1 MFKTNQSFL
10 QILPNKKAL
19 YFVLITLLIG
29 LSGVAFSAYLKVSGQ
44 TAEAQGDKPG
54 ETTAQQCPT
63 CRPPTP
69 QVIYAPLID
78 LREASSSEIVLNCR
92 SSHVIDAV
100 PTFYT
105 DTGEPIVGQTIS
117 LKPAEMRFVDV
128 MSLIPA
134 EHRNRQKWGGMSL
147 SYTGN
152 SMEVWAQLTLHGIG
166 QNGST
171 DVLFVVVNAQ
181 RSNVREAVWRMPKNA
196 AATIALGNYS
206 DSLAV
211 ATLTYSN
218 GETEQVNVAPYATE
232 IVKRRNNGQ
241 NQSDTKAESVRIESS
256 GELGRLIPTGLVVSN
271 NGGYAS
277 SIRFYDPQN
286 IAQPNLYATNFRL
299 KDSTPH
305 LVLKNTSDNPVTA
318 QPRFLP
324 ASGEGSGVVELPA
337 VTIAANAIKEV
348 DLTGLVTAAK
358 TRADLDS
365 VSVQIIN
372 SGAAGSLVGAIN
384 TTNNLTKVDYDIP
397 LRDSGLTRNSAGGY
411 TVRLDDDYSTILSI
425 TNVGEK
431 SGKFTM
437 QVNFDGGFYA
447 LYPQKLE
454 PGATATFD
462 IRNIRDQ
469 QIPDSEGRKLPLNF
483 AFGQIRWSLV
493 GAPQT
498 RLIGRSEVVSKTDKV
513 SSSYSCF
520 VCCPNMYNNGWITPY
535 TAEVEA
541 GETFQFSSQQQDR
554 DCYQNLYSPYP
565 VEANWTINDDQIATV
580 GFDGSTTAIS
590 EGDAYL
596 TANWTGQFWWA
607 DATEACLPDEIPVN
621 RTANLIVPSAIL
633 FKTLSNDVNSEI
645 ATFSQGIGS
654 QTANVNLSGGRQVCT
669 GSRTSFNIT
678 INFDLPPD
686 AVSIFHPDSRTFV
699 SDSETQQFQY
709 LSFDFQD
716 VSYSLRRGKMIIN
729 LRRVRPTAAD
739 NSIRI
744 RITGGLQAG
753 GSYNGNAK
761 VTFTCP

>member
-19 YFVLITLLIG
+19 YFVLLTLLIG

-44 TAEAQGDKPG
+44 TSEAQGDKPG

-69 QVIYAPLID
+69 QVIYAPLIN

-206 DSLAV
+206 DSLTV

-271 NGGYAS
+271 NGGFAS

-324 ASGEGSGVVELPA
+324 ASGEGGGVVELPA

-365 VSVQIIN
+365 ASVQIIN

-425 TNVGEK
+425 TNVGDK

-437 QVNFDGGFYA
+437 QVNFGGGFYA

-462 IRNIRDQ
+462 IGNIRDQ
-469 QIPDSEGRKLPLNF
+469 QIPDSEGRQLPLNF

-498 RLIGRSEVVSKTDKV
+498 RLIGRSEVVSRSQNV

-535 TAEVEA
+535 TAVIDE
-541 GETFQFSSQQQDR
+541 GETFQYTAQQQDR

-565 VEANWTINDDQIATV
+565 ADASWTVDNEQIAQV

-590 EGDAYL
+590 EGNAYL
-596 TANWTGQFWWA
+596 TANWTGQ
-607 DATEACLPDEIPVN
+607 L
-621 RTANLIVPSAIL
+621 
-633 FKTLSNDVNSEI
+633 
-645 ATFSQGIGS
+645 
-654 QTANVNLSGGRQVCT
+654 
-669 GSRTSFNIT
+669 
-678 INFDLPPD
+678 
-686 AVSIFHPDSRTFV
+686 SIFV
-699 SDSETQQFQY
+699 SKG
-709 LSFDFQD
+709 LS
-716 VSYSLRRGKMIIN
+716 
-729 LRRVRPTAAD
+729 AALKQLER
-739 NSIRI
+739 NIP
-744 RITGGLQAG
+744 L
-753 GSYNGNAK
+753 
-761 VTFTCP
+761 C